1 MEQLVDVSIV
11 PNENKPLRCFL
22 FDDPMFSRIERQKP
36 TKVSDKLT
44 QSSFSRDD
52 FSDAPSDEAHYDK
65 DELTNTQK
73 ERPSDLVKK
82 EAPVQQVVEPALRNN
97 NDISSNAFASGS
109 NANGPNVITGR
120 PSSRVL
126 APPGGHCSIR
136 LY

>member
-1 MEQLVDVSIV
+1 VGVFCLS
-11 PNENKPLRCFL
+11 NENKTLRLFL
-22 FDDPMFSRIERQKP
+22 FDDPLFSRINVRNQR
-36 TKVSDKLT
+36 KVSEKL
-44 QSSFSRDD
+44 SHCFFSRDD

-65 DELTNTQK
+65 DELTNAQK
-73 ERPSDLVKK
+73 EKPSDLAAT
-82 EAPVQQVVEPALRNN
+82 EAPVRQVVEPALRNN